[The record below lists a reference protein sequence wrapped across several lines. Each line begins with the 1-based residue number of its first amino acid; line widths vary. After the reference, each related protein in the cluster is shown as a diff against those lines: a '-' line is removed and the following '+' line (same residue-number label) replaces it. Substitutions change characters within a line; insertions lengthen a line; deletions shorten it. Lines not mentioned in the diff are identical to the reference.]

1 MSTDKIVLQAEDL
14 KVSFPVRRAG
24 HSTTVQAV
32 RGVDIRLRAG
42 ETLGLV
48 GESGSGKSTLARAL
62 MRLIPSEG
70 TVKFDGLDV
79 SHLKSGA
86 FRKERKRIQMV
97 FQDPYSSLNPS
108 LTVGASIAEPL
119 KVHTKLSSA
128 ERAQRISEVLTLVG
142 LNADYADRY
151 PDEFSGGQR
160 QRIAI
165 ARAIVLNPEVL
176 VCDEAVSALD
186 VSTQNQVIN
195 LLEELRDKIGLSYLF
210 ISHDLA
216 VVRHISDYVAV
227 MYLGEIVEEGP
238 VDRIFEAAAHPYT
251 QVLLNAVPVP
261 DPVAQRA
268 TTKLLLRGDIP
279 DPTNPPSGCAF
290 HQRCPFAMAI
300 CAQTAP
306 PKVEIPGGGAAKCH
320 LHTSGPVLAGRPIN
334 SLTEAEI
341 TAETATGK
349 DGSAGESLAAASMPA
364 PSRVTVPGRPE
375 SSL

>member
-1 MSTDKIVLQAEDL
+1 LFAWKYLDAGERIMSTDNIVMQTEDL

-24 HSTTVQAV
+24 HSTIVQAV
-32 RGVDIRLRAG
+32 RGVDITLRAG

-70 TVKFDGLDV
+70 TVKLDGRDV
-79 SHLKSGA
+79 SHLKSSE

-119 KVHTKLSSA
+119 KVHTKLNAA
-128 ERAQRISEVLTLVG
+128 ERAERVGEVLTLVG
-142 LNADYADRY
+142 LNADFADRY

-160 QRIAI
+160 QRVAI

-251 QVLLNAVPVP
+251 QVLLNAVPIP

-279 DPTNPPSGCAF
+279 DPTNPPSGCTF
-290 HQRCPFAMAI
+290 HQRCPFAMEI
-300 CAQTAP
+300 CAQKVP
-306 PKVEIPGGGAAKCH
+306 PKVEIPGGGIAKCH
-320 LHTSGPVLAGRPIN
+320 LHTSGPVLAGQPI
-334 SLTEAEI
+334 STLTESP
-341 TAETATGK
+341 TAAN
-349 DGSAGESLAAASMPA
+349 P
-364 PSRVTVPGRPE
+364 VPVSGHSE

>member
-1 MSTDKIVLQAEDL
+1 MSTDIVVMQTEDL
-14 KVSFPVRRAG
+14 RVSFPVRRAG
-24 HSTTVQAV
+24 HATIVQAV
-32 RGVDIRLRAG
+32 RGVDITLRAG

-70 TVKFDGLDV
+70 IVRLDGRDV
-79 SHLKSGA
+79 SGLKPAA

-119 KVHTKLSSA
+119 KVHTKLNAA
-128 ERAQRISEVLTLVG
+128 ERAERVGEVLTLVG

-160 QRIAI
+160 QRVAI

-238 VDRIFEAAAHPYT
+238 VDRIFGAAAHPYT

-290 HQRCPFAMAI
+290 HQRCPFAMEI
-300 CAQTAP
+300 CAQKAP
-306 PKVEIPGGGAAKCH
+306 PKVEIPGGGVAKCH
-320 LHTSGPVLAGRPIN
+320 LHTSGPVLAGRPIS
-334 SLTEAEI
+334 SLTA
-341 TAETATGK
+341 AGTGTGTGAD
-349 DGSAGESLAAASMPA
+349 DGTPESALPAAIVSG
-364 PSRVTVPGRPE
+364 TPE

>member
-1 MSTDKIVLQAEDL
+1 MSTDNIVMQTEGL

-24 HSTTVQAV
+24 HSTIVQAV
-32 RGVDIRLRAG
+32 RGVDIKLAAG

-70 TVKFDGLDV
+70 TVRLNGRDV
-79 SHLKSGA
+79 SNLKA
-86 FRKERKRIQMV
+86 REFRKERKRIQMV

-119 KVHTKLSSA
+119 KVHTKLSAA
-128 ERAQRISEVLTLVG
+128 ERAERIAEVLTLVG

-160 QRIAI
+160 QRVAI
-165 ARAIVLNPEVL
+165 ARAIVLNPEIL

-238 VDRIFEAAAHPYT
+238 VDRVFEAAAHPYT
-251 QVLLNAVPVP
+251 QVLLNAVPIP

-290 HQRCPFAMAI
+290 HLRCPFAMEI
-300 CAQTAP
+300 CAQKVP
-306 PKVEIPGGGAAKCH
+306 PKVEIPGGGVASCH
-320 LHTSGPVLAGRPIN
+320 LHTSGPVLAGRPVS
-334 SLTEAEI
+334 SLTK
-341 TAETATGK
+341 TGVETDTDTGNPA
-349 DGSAGESLAAASMPA
+349 SSGELRAAASV
-364 PSRVTVPGRPE
+364 SGNLE
-375 SSL
+375 SPL

>member
-1 MSTDKIVLQAEDL
+1 MSSNNIVMQTEDL
-14 KVSFPVRRAG
+14 RVSFSVRRGGRA
-24 HSTTVQAV
+24 TTVQAV
-32 RGVDIRLRAG
+32 RGVDIELRAG

-70 TVKFDGLDV
+70 TVKLDGRDV
-79 SHLKSGA
+79 SELSSSE

-119 KVHTKLSSA
+119 KVHTKLSAAARA
-128 ERAQRISEVLTLVG
+128 ERVAEVLTLVG
-142 LNADYADRY
+142 LNADFADRY

-160 QRIAI
+160 QRVAI

-227 MYLGEIVEEGP
+227 MYLGEVVEEGP

-251 QVLLNAVPVP
+251 QLPSFCS
-261 DPVAQRA
+261 VA
-268 TTKLLLRGDIP
+268 TFPIP
-279 DPTNPPSGCAF
+279 LTRQVAALSISG
-290 HQRCPFAMAI
+290 
-300 CAQTAP
+300 
-306 PKVEIPGGGAAKCH
+306 
-320 LHTSGPVLAGRPIN
+320 
-334 SLTEAEI
+334 
-341 TAETATGK
+341 
-349 DGSAGESLAAASMPA
+349 A
-364 PSRVTVPGRPE
+364 PSP
-375 SSL
+375 